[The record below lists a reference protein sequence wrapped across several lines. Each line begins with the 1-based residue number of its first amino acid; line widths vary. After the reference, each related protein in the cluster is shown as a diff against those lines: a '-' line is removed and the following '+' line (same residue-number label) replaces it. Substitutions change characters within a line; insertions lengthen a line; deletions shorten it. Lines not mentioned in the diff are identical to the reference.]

1 MAANPDLA
9 AIAADPTW
17 LPNRYDESQDLI
29 HFVRLTR
36 EDHRSVT
43 FVTDDYI
50 RPDAPRLVLRR
61 SDVMAAAGP
70 PAPLHFIFHSA
81 YCCST
86 VLARAV
92 DIPGVSMGLKEPLIL
107 NDLVG
112 WRRRGA
118 DPRQLGATADAILTL
133 LARPFAPGES
143 VVVKPSNVLNGIA
156 PAMLAMRP
164 QSRAIL
170 LHAPLP
176 DFLRS
181 IARKGLWGRRWVRE
195 LFIGQLRDGIV
206 DLGLGEQHYLDLTD
220 LQVAAAGWLAQQH
233 VFARLVEK
241 FGAERVRTLDST
253 ALMVR
258 PGEAMAGLS
267 DLFGLGLDA
276 RAIEQVLAGPAF
288 TSHSKSNSGFSAAD
302 RLAEQR
308 DAAQTHADEIDK
320 VAVWAEAVAAAA
332 GVPMELKAPLL
343 RSVDDRR

>member
-9 AIAADPTW
+9 AIAADSNW
-17 LPNRYDESQDLI
+17 LPNRYDEVQDLI

-36 EDHRSVT
+36 EGHRAAT
-43 FVTDDYI
+43 FITDEYI
-50 RPDAPRLVLRR
+50 PADAPRLVLRR
-61 SDVMAAAGP
+61 SDVAAAAGP

-92 DIPGVSMGLKEPLIL
+92 DIEGVSMGLKEPLIL

-118 DPRQLGATADAILTL
+118 DPVQLGAMADVILAL
-133 LARPFAPGES
+133 LARPFAPGET

-156 PAMLAMRP
+156 PAILAARP

-195 LFIGQLRDGIV
+195 LFIGQLRDGMV
-206 DLGLGEQHYLDLTD
+206 DLGLGDQHYLDLTD
-220 LQVAAAGWLAQQH
+220 LQVAAAGWLAQH
-233 VFARLVEK
+233 GVFARLVER
-241 FGAERVRTLDST
+241 FGPERVRTLDST
-253 ALMVR
+253 ALMAR
-258 PGEAMAGLS
+258 PGEAMARLS
-267 DLFGLGLDA
+267 DLFGFGLDEQ
-276 RAIEQVLAGPAF
+276 AIGQVLTGPAF
-288 TSHSKSNSGFSAAD
+288 TSHSKSNAGFSAAD
-302 RLAEQR
+302 RIAEQR
-308 DAAQTHADEIDK
+308 DAALTHADEIDK

-343 RSVDDRR
+343 

>member
-1 MAANPDLA
+1 MAAAPELA
-9 AIAADPTW
+9 AVARDPAW
-17 LPNRYDESQDLI
+17 LPNRYDESRDLV

-36 EDHRSVT
+36 EEHRSVT
-43 FVTDDYI
+43 FITDEYI
-50 RPDAPRLVLRR
+50 SPDAPRLVLRR
-61 SDVMAAAGP
+61 SDVAAAAGP
-70 PAPLHFIFHSA
+70 PAPIHFIFHSA

-92 DIPGVSMGLKEPLIL
+92 DIEGVSMGLKEPLIL

-118 DPRQLGATADAILTL
+118 DPGRLGAILDSTLSL
-133 LARPFAPGES
+133 LARPFAPGEA
-143 VVVKPSNVLNGIA
+143 VVVKPSNVLNSIA
-156 PAMLAMRP
+156 PAMVALRP

-195 LFIGQLRDGIV
+195 LFIGQLRDGMV

-220 LQVAAAGWLAQQH
+220 LQVAAAGWLAQQGA
-233 VFARLVEK
+233 FARLVER
-241 FGAERVRTLDST
+241 FGAARVRTLDSGT
-253 ALMVR
+253 LMAR
-258 PGEAMAGLS
+258 PGEAMRALS
-267 DLFGLGLDA
+267 DLFGFGLDEA
-276 RAIEQVLAGPAF
+276 AIEGILAGPAF
-288 TSHSKSNSGFSAAD
+288 TSHSKSNAGFSAAD

-308 DAAQTHADEIDK
+308 DAALTHADEIEK

-332 GVPMELKAPLL
+332 GVPMRLEAPLL
-343 RSVDDRR
+343 

>member
-1 MAANPDLA
+1 MAATPDFA
-9 AIAADPTW
+9 AIATDPAW

-36 EDHRSVT
+36 EGHRAVT
-43 FVTDDYI
+43 FITDEYI
-50 RPDAPRLVLRR
+50 PADAPRLVLRR
-61 SDVMAAAGP
+61 SDVAAAAGP

-92 DIPGVSMGLKEPLIL
+92 DIDGVSMGLKEPLIL
-107 NDLVG
+107 NDIVG

-118 DPRQLGATADAILTL
+118 DPRQLGAILDAVLTL
-133 LARPFAPGES
+133 LARPFAPGEA

-156 PAMLAMRP
+156 PVLLGLRP
-164 QSRAIL
+164 QSNAIL

-195 LFIGQLRDGIV
+195 LFIGQLRDGMV

-220 LQVAAAGWLAQQH
+220 LQVAAAGWLAQQG
-233 VFARLVEK
+233 VFARLVER
-241 FGAERVRTLDST
+241 FGAERVRTLDSAT
-253 ALMVR
+253 LMAR
-258 PGEAMAGLS
+258 PGELMARLS
-267 DLFGLGLDA
+267 DLFGLGLDGQ
-276 RAIEQVLAGPAF
+276 AIERILAGPAF
-288 TSHSKSNSGFSAAD
+288 TSHSKSNAGFSAAD

-320 VAVWAEAVAAAA
+320 VVVWTEAVAAA
-332 GVPMELKAPLL
+332 GGLSTQLEAPLL
-343 RSVDDRR
+343 

>member
-1 MAANPDLA
+1 MAGAPDLA
-9 AIAADPTW
+9 AVARDPAW
-17 LPNRYDESQDLI
+17 LPNRYDESRDLV

-36 EDHRSVT
+36 EEHRSVT
-43 FVTDDYI
+43 FVTDEYI
-50 RPDAPRLVLRR
+50 RPDAPRIVLRR
-61 SDVMAAAGP
+61 SEVAAAAGP

-118 DPRQLGATADAILTL
+118 DPRQLGAMADAILTL
-133 LARPFAPGES
+133 LARPFSPGES

-156 PAMLAMRP
+156 PALLGLRP

-206 DLGLGEQHYLDLTD
+206 DLGLGDQHYLDLTD
-220 LQVAAAGWLAQQH
+220 LQVAAAGWLAQQD
-233 VFARLVEK
+233 VFARLVDQ
-241 FGAERVRTLDST
+241 FGSARVRTLDSSALT
-253 ALMVR
+253 AR
-258 PGEAMAGLS
+258 PGETMERLS
-267 DLFGLGLDA
+267 ELFGLGLDEPS
-276 RAIEQVLAGPAF
+276 IERVLAGPAF
-288 TSHSKSNSGFSAAD
+288 TSHSKSNAGFSAAD

-332 GVPMELKAPLL
+332 GLSMHLEAPLL
-343 RSVDDRR
+343 S

>member
-1 MAANPDLA
+1 MAADPDLA
-9 AIAADPTW
+9 AIAADPAW
-17 LPNRYDESQDLI
+17 LANRYDESQDLI

-36 EDHRSVT
+36 EEHRAVT
-43 FVTDDYI
+43 FITDEYI
-50 RPDAPRLVLRR
+50 RPDAPRLVLSR
-61 SDVMAAAGP
+61 SDVMAAAVP

-107 NDLVG
+107 NDLTG

-118 DPRQLGATADAILTL
+118 DPRQLGATADSILTL

-143 VVVKPSNVLNGIA
+143 VVVKPSNVLNAIA

-164 QSRAIL
+164 QARAIL

-220 LQVAAAGWLAQQH
+220 LQVAAAGWLAQQRL
-233 VFARLVEK
+233 FAGLVER
-241 FGAERVRTLDST
+241 FGSRRVRTLDSAALT
-253 ALMVR
+253 AR
-258 PGEAMAGLS
+258 PGETMARLS
-267 DLFGLGLDA
+267 DLFGLGLGEQ
-276 RAIEQVLAGPAF
+276 AIERILAGPAF
-288 TSHSKSNSGFSAAD
+288 TSHSKSNAGFGAAD

-332 GVPMELKAPLL
+332 GVSTRLEAPLL
-343 RSVDDRR
+343 

>member
-9 AIAADPTW
+9 AIAGDPNW

-36 EDHRSVT
+36 EEHRAVT
-43 FVTDDYI
+43 FITDDYI
-50 RPDAPRLVLRR
+50 RRDAPRLVLRR

-92 DIPGVSMGLKEPLIL
+92 DIDGVSMGLKEPLIL

-118 DPRQLGATADAILTL
+118 DPGQLGATADAVLTL
-133 LARPFAPGES
+133 LARPFAPGEA

-164 QSRAIL
+164 QSKAIL

-220 LQVAAAGWLAQQH
+220 LQVAAAGWLAQQD
-233 VFARLVEK
+233 VFARLVER
-241 FGAERVRTLDST
+241 FGAARVRTLDSAALT
-253 ALMVR
+253 AR
-258 PGEAMAGLS
+258 PGEAMARLS
-267 DLFGLGLDA
+267 DLFGLGLSE
-276 RAIEQVLAGPAF
+276 RAIAQVLAGPAF
-288 TSHSKSNSGFSAAD
+288 TSHSKSNAGFSAAD

-308 DAAQTHADEIDK
+308 DAAETHADEIEK

-332 GVPMELKAPLL
+332 GVSTELKAPLL
-343 RSVDDRR
+343 

>member
-9 AIAADPTW
+9 AIAADPNW
-17 LPNRYDESQDLI
+17 LANRYDESQDLI

-36 EDHRSVT
+36 EEHRAVT
-43 FVTDDYI
+43 FITDEYI

-92 DIPGVSMGLKEPLIL
+92 DVPGVSMGLKEPLIL

-118 DPRQLGATADAILTL
+118 DPLQLGAMTDSILTL
-133 LARPFAPGES
+133 LARPFAPGEA

-156 PAMLAMRP
+156 PAMLGMRP
-164 QSRAIL
+164 RSRAIL

-181 IARKGLWGRRWVRE
+181 IARKGLWGRRWARE

-220 LQVAAAGWLAQQH
+220 LQVAAAGWLAQH
-233 VFARLVEK
+233 DVFARLVGR
-241 FGAERVRTLDST
+241 FGPGRVRTLDSVT
-253 ALMVR
+253 LMAR
-258 PGEAMAGLS
+258 PDEAMAQVS

-276 RAIEQVLAGPAF
+276 RAIERILAGPAF
-288 TSHSKSNSGFSAAD
+288 TSHSKSNAGFSAAD

-308 DAAQTHADEIDK
+308 DAAETHADEIEK
-320 VAVWAEAVAAAA
+320 VAVWTEAVAAAA
-332 GVPMELKAPLL
+332 GLSMELQAPLL
-343 RSVDDRR
+343 